1 MKGCRS
7 NIGYFKDIAIDIVT
21 MYREDGMKEAEIAK
35 SLGLS
40 LTQVHDVLAAYESG
54 DMDYSET
61 DGDVVSYDDLVF
73 DPGDIDYNAEHY

>member
-1 MKGCRS
+1 M
-7 NIGYFKDIAIDIVT
+7 GYFKDIAIDIVT
-21 MYREDGMKEAEIAK
+21 MYREDGMKETEIAK

-61 DGDVVSYDDLVF
+61 DSDVVSYDDLVLEPN
-73 DPGDIDYNAEHY
+73 DENYNQEVQP

>member
-1 MKGCRS
+1 M
-7 NIGYFKDIAIDIVT
+7 GYFKDIAIDIVT

-61 DGDVVSYDDLVF
+61 DSDVVSYDDLVLEPN
-73 DPGDIDYNAEHY
+73 DENYNQEVQP

>member
-1 MKGCRS
+1 M
-7 NIGYFKDIAIDIVT
+7 GYFKDIAIDIIT
-21 MYREDGMKEAEIAK
+21 MYREDGMKETEIAK

-61 DGDVVSYDDLVF
+61 DSDVVSYDDLVLEPN
-73 DPGDIDYNAEHY
+73 DENYNQEVQS

>member
-1 MKGCRS
+1 M
-7 NIGYFKDIAIDIVT
+7 GYFKDIAIDIVT
-21 MYREDGMKEAEIAK
+21 MYREDGMKETEIAK

-61 DGDVVSYDDLVF
+61 DSDVVSYDDLVLEPN
-73 DPGDIDYNAEHY
+73 DENYNQEMQP

>member
-1 MKGCRS
+1 MGF
-7 NIGYFKDIAIDIVT
+7 FKEIEIDIIT
-21 MYREDGMKEAEIAK
+21 MYREDGMKETEIAK

-61 DGDVVSYDDLVF
+61 DGDVISYDDLVF
-73 DPGDIDYNAEHY
+73 EPNDDNYNAENAR

>member
-1 MKGCRS
+1 MGW
-7 NIGYFKDIAIDIVT
+7 FKDIAIDIVT
-21 MYREDGMKEAEIAK
+21 MYREDGMKETEIAK

-61 DGDVVSYDDLVF
+61 DSDVVSYDDLVLEPN
-73 DPGDIDYNAEHY
+73 DENYNQEVQP

>member
-1 MKGCRS
+1 M
-7 NIGYFKDIAIDIVT
+7 GYFKDIAIDIIT
-21 MYREDGMKEAEIAK
+21 MYREDGMKETEIAK

-61 DGDVVSYDDLVF
+61 DSDVVSYDDLVLEPN
-73 DPGDIDYNAEHY
+73 DENYNQEVQP

>member
-1 MKGCRS
+1 M
-7 NIGYFKDIAIDIVT
+7 GYFKDIAIDIVT
-21 MYREDGMKEAEIAK
+21 MYREDGMKETEIAK

-61 DGDVVSYDDLVF
+61 DSDVVSYDDLVLEPN
-73 DPGDIDYNAEHY
+73 DENYNQEVQPWAT

>member
-1 MKGCRS
+1 M
-7 NIGYFKDIAIDIVT
+7 GYFKDIAIDIVT
-21 MYREDGMKEAEIAK
+21 MYREDGMKETEIAK

-73 DPGDIDYNAEHY
+73 DPGDVDYNAEHY

>member
-1 MKGCRS
+1 M
-7 NIGYFKDIAIDIVT
+7 GYFKDIAIDIVT

>member
-1 MKGCRS
+1 M
-7 NIGYFKDIAIDIVT
+7 GYFKDIAIDIVT
-21 MYREDGMKEAEIAK
+21 MYREDGMKETEIAK

-61 DGDVVSYDDLVF
+61 DGDVVSYDDLVLEPN
-73 DPGDIDYNAEHY
+73 DENYNQEVQP

>member
-1 MKGCRS
+1 MGF
-7 NIGYFKDIAIDIVT
+7 FKDIAIDIIT
-21 MYREDGMKEAEIAK
+21 MYREDGMKETEIAK

-61 DGDVVSYDDLVF
+61 DSDVVSYDDLVLEPN
-73 DPGDIDYNAEHY
+73 DENYNQEMQP